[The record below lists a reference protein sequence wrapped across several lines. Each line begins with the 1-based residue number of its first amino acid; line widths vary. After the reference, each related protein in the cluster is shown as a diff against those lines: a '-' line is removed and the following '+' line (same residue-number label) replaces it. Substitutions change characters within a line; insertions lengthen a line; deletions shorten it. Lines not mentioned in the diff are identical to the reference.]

1 MLGFTINVPI
11 RDVDAQDVK
20 DAFAS
25 TYGYRETIDL
35 GNGIMEPNPVTKEQ
49 FVKSCCTQF
58 LLTILK
64 SYSIENAELVAR
76 NEASSA
82 ASQRAQENIAL
93 FDAARIEALPVNP
106 FENYPTVEE
115 ATVSISK
122 GDNAVINLVASDP
135 DNLPLTFEVVNQP
148 SNGTVL
154 ISDSELLYTPDV
166 NFSGQA
172 VISIKAFNGTKYS
185 PPANV
190 VIDVVSHNPIASAL
204 YVSVVKNGTISIDLS
219 GTDPENDSLTYS
231 VDTPSVNGT
240 LFLNDS
246 NTQTYVPDTEF
257 VGEDS
262 FTYKAFDGVY
272 YSDPATVYI
281 TVTEE

>member
-20 DAFAS
+20 DAFAA

-115 ATVSISK
+115 TTASISK

-148 SNGTVL
+148 SDGTVL

-185 PPANV
+185 PPVNV

-240 LFLNDS
+240 LFQNDT
-246 NTQTYVPDTEF
+246 NTQTYVPNTDF

-262 FTYKAFDGVY
+262 FTFKAFDGVY
-272 YSDPATVYI
+272 YSDPATVHI

>member
-20 DAFAS
+20 DAFAA

-76 NEASSA
+76 NEASTA

-93 FDAARIEALPVNP
+93 FDTARIEALPVNP

-115 ATVSISK
+115 ATASISK

-185 PPANV
+185 PPVNV
-190 VIDVVSHNPIASAL
+190 VIDVVSHNPIASTL
-204 YVSVVKNGTISIDLS
+204 HVSVVKNGTISIDLS

-231 VDTPSVNGT
+231 VDTPSLNGT
-240 LFLNDS
+240 LFQNDT
-246 NTQTYVPDTEF
+246 NTQTYVPNTDF

-262 FTYKAFDGVY
+262 FTFKAFDGVY
-272 YSDPATVYI
+272 YSDPATVHI

>member
-20 DAFAS
+20 DAFAA

-76 NEASSA
+76 NEASTA

-93 FDAARIEALPVNP
+93 FDTARIEALPVNP

-115 ATVSISK
+115 ATASISK

-190 VIDVVSHNPIASAL
+190 VIDVVSHNPTASAL

-231 VDTPSVNGT
+231 VETPSVNGT
-240 LFLNDS
+240 LFQNDT
-246 NTQTYVPDTEF
+246 NTQTYVPNTDF

-262 FTYKAFDGVY
+262 FTFKAFDGVY
-272 YSDPATVYI
+272 YSDPATVHI

>member
-20 DAFAS
+20 DAFAA

-115 ATVSISK
+115 ATASISK

-185 PPANV
+185 PPVNV
-190 VIDVVSHNPIASAL
+190 VIDVVSHNPIATSIF
-204 YVSVVKNGTISIDLS
+204 VTVIKNGTLSIDLS

-231 VDTPSVNGT
+231 VETPSASGS
-240 LFLNDS
+240 LFQNDT
-246 NTQTYVPDTEF
+246 NTQTYVPNTDF

-262 FTYKAFDGVY
+262 FTFKAFDGVY
-272 YSDPATVYI
+272 YSDPATVHI

>member
-20 DAFAS
+20 DAFAA

-76 NEASSA
+76 NEASTA

-93 FDAARIEALPVNP
+93 FDTARIEALPVNP

-115 ATVSISK
+115 ATASISK

-185 PPANV
+185 PPVNV

-240 LFLNDS
+240 LFQNDT
-246 NTQTYVPDTEF
+246 NTQTYVPNTDF

-262 FTYKAFDGVY
+262 FTFKAFDGVY
-272 YSDPATVYI
+272 YSDPATVHI

>member
-20 DAFAS
+20 DAFAA

-35 GNGIMEPNPVTKEQ
+35 GNGILEPNPVTKEQ

-76 NEASSA
+76 NEASTA

-115 ATVSISK
+115 ATASISK

-154 ISDSELLYTPDV
+154 ISDNELLYTPDV

-172 VISIKAFNGTKYS
+172 VIGIKAFNGTKYS
-185 PPANV
+185 PSVNV

-204 YVSVVKNGTISIDLS
+204 YVSIVKNGTISIDLS

-231 VDTPSVNGT
+231 VDTPSASGT
-240 LFLNDS
+240 LFQNDT
-246 NTQTYVPDTEF
+246 NTQTYVPNTDF

-262 FTYKAFDGVY
+262 FTYKAYDGVY

>member
-20 DAFAS
+20 DAFAA

-64 SYSIENAELVAR
+64 SYSIENAEAVAR

-115 ATVSISK
+115 ATASISK

-185 PPANV
+185 PPVNV
-190 VIDVVSHNPIASAL
+190 VIDVVSHNPIATSIF
-204 YVSVVKNGTISIDLS
+204 VTVIKNGTLSIDLS

-231 VDTPSVNGT
+231 VETPSASGS
-240 LFLNDS
+240 LFQNDT
-246 NTQTYVPDTEF
+246 NTQTYVPNTDF

-262 FTYKAFDGVY
+262 FTFKAFDGVY
-272 YSDPATVYI
+272 YSDPATVHI

>member
-20 DAFAS
+20 DAFAA

-115 ATVSISK
+115 ATASISK
-122 GDNAVINLVASDP
+122 GDNAVINLIASDP

-154 ISDSELLYTPDV
+154 ISNSELLYTPDV

-185 PPANV
+185 PPVNV
-190 VIDVVSHNPIASAL
+190 VIDVVSHNPIASTL

-231 VDTPSVNGT
+231 VDTPSASGT
-240 LFLNDS
+240 LFQNDS
-246 NTQTYVPDTEF
+246 NTQTYVPNTDF

-262 FTYKAFDGVY
+262 FTFKAFDGVY
-272 YSDPATVYI
+272 YSDPATVHI

>member
-20 DAFAS
+20 DAFAA

-76 NEASSA
+76 NEASTA

-93 FDAARIEALPVNP
+93 FDTARIEALPVNP

-115 ATVSISK
+115 ATASISK

-148 SNGTVL
+148 SDGTVL

-185 PPANV
+185 PPVNV
-190 VIDVVSHNPIASAL
+190 VIDVVSHNPIASTL
-204 YVSVVKNGTISIDLS
+204 HVSVVKNGTISIDLS

-231 VDTPSVNGT
+231 VETPSVNGT
-240 LFLNDS
+240 LFQNDT
-246 NTQTYVPDTEF
+246 NTQTYVPNTDF

-262 FTYKAFDGVY
+262 FTFKAFDGVY
-272 YSDPATVYI
+272 YSDPATVHI

>member
-20 DAFAS
+20 DAFAA

-35 GNGIMEPNPVTKEQ
+35 GNGILEPNPVTKEQ

-64 SYSIENAELVAR
+64 SYSIENAEAVAR
-76 NEASSA
+76 NEAAVA
-82 ASQRAQENIAL
+82 ATQRAQENIAL
-93 FDAARIEALPVNP
+93 FDTARIEALPVNP
-106 FENYPTVEE
+106 FEHFPTLEE
-115 ATVSISK
+115 VVTSISK

-148 SNGTVL
+148 SNGSVI
-154 ISDSELLYTPDV
+154 ISNTELLYTPDV

-172 VISIKAFNGTKYS
+172 VIGVKAYNGTKYS
-185 PPANV
+185 PTANI
-190 VIDVVSHNPIASAL
+190 VIDVISHNPIVINQ
-204 YVSVVKNGTISIDLS
+204 YVTVVKNGTLSIDLS

-231 VDTPSVNGT
+231 VETPAASGT
-240 LFLNDS
+240 LFQNDS
-246 NTQTYVPDTEF
+246 NTQTYVPDTDF

-262 FTYKAFDGVY
+262 FTFKAFDGVY
-272 YSDPATVYI
+272 YSDPATVHI

>member
-20 DAFAS
+20 DAFAA

-35 GNGIMEPNPVTKEQ
+35 GNGILEPNPVTKEQ

-76 NEASSA
+76 NQASTA

-115 ATVSISK
+115 ATASISK

-154 ISDSELLYTPDV
+154 ISDNELLYTPDV

-172 VISIKAFNGTKYS
+172 VIGIKAFNGTKYS
-185 PPANV
+185 PSVNV
-190 VIDVVSHNPIASAL
+190 VINVVSHNPIASAL

-231 VDTPSVNGT
+231 VDTPSASGT
-240 LFLNDS
+240 LFQNDS
-246 NTQTYVPDTEF
+246 NTQTYVPNTDF

-262 FTYKAFDGVY
+262 FTFKAFDGVY
-272 YSDPATVYI
+272 YSDPATVHI

>member
-20 DAFAS
+20 DAFAA

-115 ATVSISK
+115 ATASISK

-172 VISIKAFNGTKYS
+172 VISIKAFNGIKYS
-185 PPANV
+185 PLANV

-231 VDTPSVNGT
+231 VETPSASGS
-240 LFLNDS
+240 LFQNDT
-246 NTQTYVPDTEF
+246 NTQTYVPNTDF

-262 FTYKAFDGVY
+262 FTFKAFDGVY
-272 YSDPATVYI
+272 YSDPATVHI

>member
-20 DAFAS
+20 DAFAA

-35 GNGIMEPNPVTKEQ
+35 GSGIMEPNPVTKEQ

-76 NEASSA
+76 NEASTA
-82 ASQRAQENIAL
+82 ASLRAQENIAL

-115 ATVSISK
+115 VTASISK

-185 PPANV
+185 PPVNV
-190 VIDVVSHNPIASAL
+190 VIDVVSHNPIASTL
-204 YVSVVKNGTISIDLS
+204 HVSVVKNGTISIDLS

-231 VDTPSVNGT
+231 VDAPSVNGT
-240 LFLNDS
+240 LFQNDT
-246 NTQTYVPDTEF
+246 NTQTYVPNTDF

-262 FTYKAFDGVY
+262 FTFKAFDGVY
-272 YSDPATVYI
+272 YSDPATVHI

>member
-20 DAFAS
+20 DAFAA

-76 NEASSA
+76 NEASTA

-93 FDAARIEALPVNP
+93 FDTARIEALPVNP

-115 ATVSISK
+115 ATASISK

-185 PPANV
+185 PPVNV
-190 VIDVVSHNPIASAL
+190 VIDVVSHNPIASTL
-204 YVSVVKNGTISIDLS
+204 HVSVVKNGTISIDLS

-231 VDTPSVNGT
+231 VDTPSASGT
-240 LFLNDS
+240 LFQNDT
-246 NTQTYVPDTEF
+246 NTQTYVPNTDF

-262 FTYKAFDGVY
+262 FTFKAFDGVY

>member
-20 DAFAS
+20 DAFAA

-35 GNGIMEPNPVTKEQ
+35 GNGILEPNPVTKEQ

-76 NEASSA
+76 NQASTA

-115 ATVSISK
+115 ATASISK

-154 ISDSELLYTPDV
+154 ISDNELLYTPDV

-172 VISIKAFNGTKYS
+172 VIGIKAFNGTKYS
-185 PPANV
+185 PPVNV

-231 VDTPSVNGT
+231 VDTPSASGT
-240 LFLNDS
+240 LFQNDS
-246 NTQTYVPDTEF
+246 NTQTYVPNTDF

-262 FTYKAFDGVY
+262 FTFKAFDGVY
-272 YSDPATVYI
+272 YSDPATVHI

>member
-20 DAFAS
+20 DAFAA

-35 GNGIMEPNPVTKEQ
+35 GSGIMEPNPVTKEQ

-76 NEASSA
+76 NEASTA
-82 ASQRAQENIAL
+82 ASLRAQENIAL

-115 ATVSISK
+115 VTASISK

-231 VDTPSVNGT
+231 VDAPSVNGT
-240 LFLNDS
+240 LFQNDT
-246 NTQTYVPDTEF
+246 NTQTYVPNTDF

-262 FTYKAFDGVY
+262 FTFKAFDGVY
-272 YSDPATVYI
+272 YSDPATVHI

>member
-20 DAFAS
+20 DAFAA

-76 NEASSA
+76 NEASTA

-93 FDAARIEALPVNP
+93 FDTARIEALPVNP

-115 ATVSISK
+115 ATASISK

-185 PPANV
+185 PPVNV
-190 VIDVVSHNPIASAL
+190 VIDVVSHNPIASTL
-204 YVSVVKNGTISIDLS
+204 HVSVVKNGTISIDLS

-231 VDTPSVNGT
+231 VDTPSLNGT
-240 LFLNDS
+240 LFQNDT
-246 NTQTYVPDTEF
+246 NTQTYVPNTDF

-262 FTYKAFDGVY
+262 FTFKAFDGVY

>member
-20 DAFAS
+20 DAFAA

-115 ATVSISK
+115 ATASISK

-231 VDTPSVNGT
+231 VETPSASGS
-240 LFLNDS
+240 LFQNDT
-246 NTQTYVPDTEF
+246 NTQTYVPNTDF

-262 FTYKAFDGVY
+262 FTFKAFDGVY
-272 YSDPATVYI
+272 YSDPATVHI

>member
-20 DAFAS
+20 DAFAA

-115 ATVSISK
+115 ATASISK

-185 PPANV
+185 QITNIIV
-190 VIDVVSHNPIASAL
+190 DVISHSPVVSDMTLSIE
-204 YVSVVKNGTISIDLS
+204 KDGTLVIDLS
-219 GTDPENDSLTYS
+219 GSDPDNDSLTYAVES
-231 VDTPSVNGT
+231 LPSYGT
-240 LFLNDS
+240 IFQNDS
-246 NTQTYVPDTEF
+246 NTQTYVPNTGF
-257 VGEDS
+257 VGQDEL
-262 FTYKAFDGVY
+262 TYKAFDGTY
-272 YSDPATVYI
+272 YSDPATI
-281 TVTEE
+281 IINVTGE

>member
-20 DAFAS
+20 DAFAA

-115 ATVSISK
+115 ATASISK

-185 PPANV
+185 PPVNV
-190 VIDVVSHNPIASAL
+190 VIDVVSHNPIASTL
-204 YVSVVKNGTISIDLS
+204 HVSVVKNGTISIDLS

-240 LFLNDS
+240 LFQNDT
-246 NTQTYVPDTEF
+246 NTQTYVPNTDF

-262 FTYKAFDGVY
+262 FTFKAFDGVY
-272 YSDPATVYI
+272 YSDPATVHI

>member
-20 DAFAS
+20 DAFAA

-35 GNGIMEPNPVTKEQ
+35 GNGILEPNPVTKEQ

-76 NEASSA
+76 NQASTA

-115 ATVSISK
+115 ATASISK

-172 VISIKAFNGTKYS
+172 VIGIKAFNGTKYS
-185 PPANV
+185 PPVNV

-231 VDTPSVNGT
+231 VDTPSASGT
-240 LFLNDS
+240 LFQNDS
-246 NTQTYVPDTEF
+246 NTQTYVPNTDF

-262 FTYKAFDGVY
+262 FTFKAFDGVY
-272 YSDPATVYI
+272 YSDPATVHI

>member
-20 DAFAS
+20 DAFAA

-76 NEASSA
+76 NEASTA

-93 FDAARIEALPVNP
+93 FDTARIEALPVNP

-115 ATVSISK
+115 ATASISK

-185 PPANV
+185 PPVNV
-190 VIDVVSHNPIASAL
+190 VIDVVSHNPIASTL
-204 YVSVVKNGTISIDLS
+204 HVSVVKNGTISIDLS

-240 LFLNDS
+240 LFQNDT
-246 NTQTYVPDTEF
+246 NTQTYVPNTDF

-262 FTYKAFDGVY
+262 FTFKAFDGVY

>member
-20 DAFAS
+20 DAFAA

-76 NEASSA
+76 NEASTA

-115 ATVSISK
+115 ATASISK

-185 PPANV
+185 PPVNV
-190 VIDVVSHNPIASAL
+190 VIDVVSHNPIASTL
-204 YVSVVKNGTISIDLS
+204 HVSVVKNGTISIDLS

-240 LFLNDS
+240 LFQNDT
-246 NTQTYVPDTEF
+246 NTQTYVPNTDF

-262 FTYKAFDGVY
+262 FTFKAFDGVY
-272 YSDPATVYI
+272 YSDPATVHI

>member
-20 DAFAS
+20 DAFAA

-76 NEASSA
+76 NQASTA

-115 ATVSISK
+115 ATASISK

-172 VISIKAFNGTKYS
+172 VIGIKAFNGTKYS
-185 PPANV
+185 PPVNV
-190 VIDVVSHNPIASAL
+190 VIDVVSHNPIASTL
-204 YVSVVKNGTISIDLS
+204 HVSVVKNGTISIDLS

-240 LFLNDS
+240 LFQNDT
-246 NTQTYVPDTEF
+246 NTQTYVPNTDY

-262 FTYKAFDGVY
+262 FTFKAFDGVY
-272 YSDPATVYI
+272 YSDPATVHI

>member
-20 DAFAS
+20 DAFAA

-115 ATVSISK
+115 TTASISK

-240 LFLNDS
+240 LFQNDT
-246 NTQTYVPDTEF
+246 NTQTYVPNTDF

-262 FTYKAFDGVY
+262 FTFKAFDGVY
-272 YSDPATVYI
+272 YSDPATVHI

>member
-25 TYGYRETIDL
+25 TYGYRETINL

-115 ATVSISK
+115 ATASISK

-172 VISIKAFNGTKYS
+172 VISIKAFNGIKYS
-185 PPANV
+185 PLANV

-231 VDTPSVNGT
+231 VETPSASGS
-240 LFLNDS
+240 LFQNDT
-246 NTQTYVPDTEF
+246 NTQTYVPNTDF

-262 FTYKAFDGVY
+262 FTFKAFDGVY
-272 YSDPATVYI
+272 YSDPATVHI

>member
-20 DAFAS
+20 DAFAA

-35 GNGIMEPNPVTKEQ
+35 GSGIMEPNPVSKEQ

-93 FDAARIEALPVNP
+93 FDAARIEALPFNP
-106 FENYPTVEE
+106 FENYPTVQE

-154 ISDSELLYTPDV
+154 ISDSELLYTPEV

-190 VIDVVSHNPIASAL
+190 VINVVSHNPIASAL

-219 GTDPENDSLTYS
+219 GTDPENDFLTYS
-231 VDTPSVNGT
+231 VDTPSVSGT

-246 NTQTYVPDTEF
+246 NTQTYVPDTDF

>member
-20 DAFAS
+20 DAFAA

-76 NEASSA
+76 NEASTA
-82 ASQRAQENIAL
+82 ASERAQENIAL

-115 ATVSISK
+115 ATASISK

-148 SNGTVL
+148 SNGAVL

-185 PPANV
+185 PPVNV

-204 YVSVVKNGTISIDLS
+204 NVSVVKNGTISIDLS

-231 VDTPSVNGT
+231 VDTPSASGT
-240 LFLNDS
+240 LFQNDT
-246 NTQTYVPDTEF
+246 NTQTYVPNTDF

-262 FTYKAFDGVY
+262 FTFKAFDGVY

>member
-20 DAFAS
+20 DAFAA

-76 NEASSA
+76 NEASTA

-115 ATVSISK
+115 ATASISK

-185 PPANV
+185 PPVNV
-190 VIDVVSHNPIASAL
+190 VIDVVSHNPIASTL
-204 YVSVVKNGTISIDLS
+204 HVSVVKNGTISIDLS

-240 LFLNDS
+240 LFQNDT
-246 NTQTYVPDTEF
+246 NTQTYVPNTDF

>member
-20 DAFAS
+20 DAFAA

-115 ATVSISK
+115 ATASISK

-185 PPANV
+185 LPVNV

-231 VDTPSVNGT
+231 VETPSASGS
-240 LFLNDS
+240 LFQNDT
-246 NTQTYVPDTEF
+246 NTQTYVPNTDF

-262 FTYKAFDGVY
+262 FTFKAFDGVY
-272 YSDPATVYI
+272 YSDPATVHI

>member
-20 DAFAS
+20 DAFAA

-76 NEASSA
+76 NEASTA

-115 ATVSISK
+115 ATASISK

-185 PPANV
+185 PPVNV
-190 VIDVVSHNPIASAL
+190 VIDVVSHNPIASTL
-204 YVSVVKNGTISIDLS
+204 HVSVVKNGTISIDLS

-240 LFLNDS
+240 LFQNDT
-246 NTQTYVPDTEF
+246 NTQTYVPNTDF

-262 FTYKAFDGVY
+262 FTFKAFDGVY

>member
-76 NEASSA
+76 NEASTA
-82 ASQRAQENIAL
+82 ASLRAQENIAL

-115 ATVSISK
+115 TTASISK
-122 GDNAVINLVASDP
+122 GDNAVVNLVASDP

-185 PPANV
+185 PPVNV
-190 VIDVVSHNPIASAL
+190 VIDVVSHNPIASTL
-204 YVSVVKNGTISIDLS
+204 HVSVVKNGTISIDLS

-240 LFLNDS
+240 LFQNDT
-246 NTQTYVPDTEF
+246 NTQTYVPNTDF

-262 FTYKAFDGVY
+262 FTFKAFDGVY
-272 YSDPATVYI
+272 YSDPATVHI

>member
-64 SYSIENAELVAR
+64 SYSIENAEAVAR

-115 ATVSISK
+115 ATASISK

-185 PPANV
+185 PSVNV
-190 VIDVVSHNPIASAL
+190 VIDVVSHNPIASTL
-204 YVSVVKNGTISIDLS
+204 HVSVVKNGTISIDLS

-240 LFLNDS
+240 LFQNDT
-246 NTQTYVPDTEF
+246 NTQTYVPNTDF

-262 FTYKAFDGVY
+262 FTFKAFDGVY

>member
-20 DAFAS
+20 DAFAA

-115 ATVSISK
+115 ATASISK

-185 PPANV
+185 PPVNV

-231 VDTPSVNGT
+231 VETPSASGS
-240 LFLNDS
+240 LFQNDT
-246 NTQTYVPDTEF
+246 NTQTYVPNTDF

-262 FTYKAFDGVY
+262 FTFKAFDGVY
-272 YSDPATVYI
+272 YSDPATVHI